1 VGHVPNTC
9 PSVFVFNTWD
19 TDMGLGV
26 VLCKARPQVPKSCVT
41 MEDPTTV
48 TLVRT
53 SIVLVMEEVLHKG
66 GFPGDLK
73 GSK

>member
-1 VGHVPNTC
+1 MQIPTQ
-9 PSVFVFNTWD
+9 D
-19 TDMGLGV
+19 
-26 VLCKARPQVPKSCVT
+26 PKSCIT

-53 SIVLVMEEVLHKG
+53 SLILVMEEVHHKG
-66 GFPGDLK
+66 GFPSDLK